1 MFPDNT
7 IQDVINQFEQTQK
20 EVSTEVKLTSKF
32 NYTNFQTSISD
43 GSPEQIN
50 NIEAIKQWIILF
62 ILTPKDIY
70 PIYEGTGFG
79 TSLYKM
85 RGQKKLFSSGYA
97 DSEIERELKEGL
109 PLCPAIQQVTNFELD
124 KDGRNLIVNVQVQ
137 LYDGTLVDVSVEDTF
152 IIQRI

>member
-137 LYDGTLVDVSVEDTF
+137 LYDGTLIDVSVEDTF
-152 IIQRI
+152 TIQRI

>member
-32 NYTNFQTSISD
+32 NYTDFQTPIND

>member
-32 NYTNFQTSISD
+32 NYTDFQTPIKD
-43 GSPEQIN
+43 GSPQQIN

-109 PLCPAIQQVTNFELD
+109 SLCPAIKQVTGFELD
-124 KDGRNLIVNVQVQ
+124 KKGKNLIVNVQVQ

-152 IIQRI
+152 IIQRT

>member
-32 NYTNFQTSISD
+32 NYTDFQTSISD

>member
-7 IQDVINQFEQTQK
+7 IQDVINQFQQTQK

-32 NYTNFQTSISD
+32 NYVDFQTPISD
-43 GSPEQIN
+43 GSPEQIDKV
-50 NIEAIKQWIILF
+50 EAIKQWIILF

-70 PIYEGTGFG
+70 PIYDGTGFG

-109 PLCPAIQQVTNFELD
+109 PLCPAIQQVTSFELD
-124 KDGRNLIVNVQVQ
+124 KDGKNLIVNVQVQ
-137 LYDGTLVDVSVEDTF
+137 LYDGTLIDVSVEDTF